1 MHCKI
6 VLHSLKSSSDRES
19 ATSFREGFDFISASY
34 THLILSRSMPT
45 GFLKVIHESKDCE
58 CCTRKFFYAFRY
70 ISKRPLFRCLWANQ
84 AMLYCKAV
92 DKIALEF
99 VGFPS
104 ALITLHTFKFKS
116 LTFRSDPLRALLKYC
131 MILECIDKKWVEKVL
146 LFPQNHL
153 TFPSSANNKPL
164 IMMDTTLTAIS

>member
-1 MHCKI
+1 MSPKT
-6 VLHSLKSSSDRES
+6 VS
-19 ATSFREGFDFISASY
+19 AVPAN
-34 THLILSRSMPT
+34 
-45 GFLKVIHESKDCE
+45 
-58 CCTRKFFYAFRY
+58 FFYAFRY

-131 MILECIDKKWVEKVL
+131 MILECIDKK
-146 LFPQNHL
+146 
-153 TFPSSANNKPL
+153 
-164 IMMDTTLTAIS
+164 

>member
-1 MHCKI
+1 MIGSQRRAFEK
-6 VLHSLKSSSDRES
+6 
-19 ATSFREGFDFISASY
+19 G
-34 THLILSRSMPT
+34 LILSQRHILISSLVVRCQQV
-45 GFLKVIHESKDCE
+45 FLKVIHESKDCE

-131 MILECIDKKWVEKVL
+131 MILECIDKK
-146 LFPQNHL
+146 
-153 TFPSSANNKPL
+153 
-164 IMMDTTLTAIS
+164 

>member
-1 MHCKI
+1 M
-6 VLHSLKSSSDRES
+6 LLD
-19 ATSFREGFDFISASY
+19 TY
-34 THLILSRSMPT
+34 LSGRY
-45 GFLKVIHESKDCE
+45 FV
-58 CCTRKFFYAFRY
+58 AFGQ
-70 ISKRPLFRCLWANQ
+70 NQ

-131 MILECIDKKWVEKVL
+131 MILECIDKK
-146 LFPQNHL
+146 
-153 TFPSSANNKPL
+153 
-164 IMMDTTLTAIS
+164 

>member
-1 MHCKI
+1 MCPKT
-6 VLHSLKSSSDRES
+6 VS
-19 ATSFREGFDFISASY
+19 AVPANFFMLLDTY
-34 THLILSRSMPT
+34 LSGRY
-45 GFLKVIHESKDCE
+45 FV
-58 CCTRKFFYAFRY
+58 AFGQ
-70 ISKRPLFRCLWANQ
+70 NQ

-131 MILECIDKKWVEKVL
+131 MILECIDKK
-146 LFPQNHL
+146 
-153 TFPSSANNKPL
+153 
-164 IMMDTTLTAIS
+164 